1 MDFGLGDE
9 SATFRAEVRA
19 FLSEHLTP
27 EMRERAHR
35 TGTHHDWEFHRRMAE
50 RGWLNA
56 HWPEDEGGQ
65 GRGALEMMAFHEE
78 LALAGAPVDGMGI
91 TMLVADVI
99 RSVGTAEQ
107 KERILPAVLA
117 GDCLFCLG
125 YTEPD
130 AGSDVAAVVTRA
142 RRDGDEWV
150 INGQKMF
157 TTLAH
162 EANYVFLLTRT
173 TNEGPRHRGLT
184 MFLVPMTLP
193 GIDIQPVH
201 TMGGERTNITFYTD
215 VRVPD
220 WLRVGPVDGGWDVMR
235 VALAFERGGAMGT
248 EIARHLRLAV
258 NWSRRSFGP
267 GGGCPGDD
275 PEVRATL
282 ARVAIRAEVGRLL
295 NLRTIWDSA
304 HNGVPNPVF
313 GSMAKLYL
321 TEALVASLSELL
333 DRLGPAGVLQNG
345 DPDAPAEGWLEAAFR
360 HVPVTTIYGGTSEI
374 QRSIVAERGLGLPRT
389 R

>member
-1 MDFGLGDE
+1 
-9 SATFRAEVRA
+9 
-19 FLSEHLTP
+19 
-27 EMRERAHR
+27 
-35 TGTHHDWEFHRRMAE
+35 
-50 RGWLNA
+50 
-56 HWPEDEGGQ
+56 
-65 GRGALEMMAFHEE
+65 
-78 LALAGAPVDGMGI
+78 
-91 TMLVADVI
+91 
-99 RSVGTAEQ
+99 
-107 KERILPAVLA
+107 
-117 GDCLFCLG
+117 
-125 YTEPD
+125 
-130 AGSDVAAVVTRA
+130 
-142 RRDGDEWV
+142 
-150 INGQKMF
+150 
-157 TTLAH
+157 
-162 EANYVFLLTRT
+162 
-173 TNEGPRHRGLT
+173 
-184 MFLVPMTLP
+184 
-193 GIDIQPVH
+193 
-201 TMGGERTNITFYTD
+201 
-215 VRVPD
+215 
-220 WLRVGPVDGGWDVMR
+220 
-235 VALAFERGGAMGT
+235 MGT